1 MKVLLLFLFF
11 FLQFWSPKSLPFER
25 VMKTGEITTR
35 IYEDVTYL
43 IIKFLVYVGDLLS
56 WKILWIYTFFID

>member
-1 MKVLLLFLFF
+1 
-11 FLQFWSPKSLPFER
+11 
-25 VMKTGEITTR
+25 MKTGEITTR